1 MLKNITSFLLGDPID
16 RLFNA
21 LSIGKTE
28 ELYKYVNAG
37 GDPNASKGGYGPN
50 RSGRMSLIRLMAI
63 TGNVREVDFL
73 LEKGADPKGGD
84 NSITGTTLLHDL
96 ADSTDEVRAKTIRK
110 ALELGMDPN
119 GSPHA
124 SSTPLYI
131 AASRGNKAVV
141 SVLLEFGADPNKTN
155 WGGVSPLEVLGE
167 YRDGMTCSRSNK
179 TKT

>member
-1 MLKNITSFLLGDPID
+1 
-16 RLFNA
+16 
-21 LSIGKTE
+21 
-28 ELYKYVNAG
+28 
-37 GDPNASKGGYGPN
+37 
-50 RSGRMSLIRLMAI
+50 MAI
-63 TGNVREVDFL
+63 RGRAREVEFL
-73 LEKGADPKGGD
+73 LERGADPRGGD

-96 ADSTDEVRAKTIRK
+96 ANSTDEAHAKVIRK

-119 GSPHA
+119 GSERA
-124 SSTPLYI
+124 ASTPLYI

-141 SVLLEFGADPNKTN
+141 SVLLDFGADPNRAN